1 MKRPQPDIGN
11 VLRNEFIGNVSTIRK
26 LKRLWGTTYVGGV
39 EVLNARQY
47 HWPESSRS
55 ENFEKLYKTIGI
67 HKDVTE
73 ADYEGLRSAWIY
85 FNKNKAADLLVD
97 FEDFVSD
104 NLNILW
110 WDPADGERPEGL
122 TLTTSIVIN
131 AKAIKASDQAT
142 VDSLINVDMTVE
154 QAKQAILDN
163 YEQFWD
169 LCSISQEGVGV
180 INKGSI
186 TDPVNKTVT
195 PDEDDLTPDDP
206 WLSTIARYALR
217 DNGIACTIKDVS
229 IGTISARDRPF
240 MTSYYTTY
248 VVEIEIPYNA
258 FTPGELFVQSIANDL
273 SFDYDRKSKSNGNTT
288 KQLVQ
293 GLDSSEL
300 EDDDTLVTRPYISW
314 ESQSIEADSI
324 YSSLW
329 IKEGK
334 TYYLKAE
341 PFHDPRSYGLNY
353 KKLANYILPLLDTGY
368 KKKKVPFWKKALA
381 VVIFIIAVILAPV
394 TGGWSLSLVNFAL
407 AVLFASLVLTL
418 LTLTLAVTGQHEWA
432 SAFMEAQ
439 KFLEPLVMVA
449 TIIVIVTGLGAAYD
463 AAKEAAVA
471 TAKEAGKAAIDVT
484 VTDIITELITNL
496 VESLVDNIIKGAT
509 DVFAGNL
516 ATSAA
521 LQFTGKL
528 LKLLTLPFNLKL
540 ESLNNRNKDLAGEY
554 DELTKESSQEY
565 DALQGFMNVYAKP
578 ATADWSMYAATF
590 DQPYERGG
598 GPLAMGNIQRTTKQ
612 ALRKADYT
620 DPAFAGILII

>member
-229 IGTISARDRPF
+229 IGTMSARDRPF

-300 EDDDTLVTRPYISW
+300 EDDDNLVTRPYISW

-394 TGGWSLSLVNFAL
+394 TGGNSLLLVKVSLAI
-407 AVLFASLVLTL
+407 LFASLVLTL
-418 LTLTLAVTGQHEWA
+418 FTLVLAVTGQHEWA

-449 TIIVIVTGLGAAYD
+449 TIIVIVTGLGSAYD
-463 AAKEAAVA
+463 AAKTAAEAA
-471 TAKEAGKAAIDVT
+471 AKEGAKAGIVE
-484 VTDIITELITNL
+484 IITELVTNL
-496 VESLVDNIIKGAT
+496 IESLVDSIIKGAT

-540 ESLNNRNKDLAGEY
+540 ESLNNRNKDLAAEY
-554 DELTKESSQEY
+554 AELTKESNQEY

>member
-540 ESLNNRNKDLAGEY
+540 ESLNNRNKDLAAEY

>member
-229 IGTISARDRPF
+229 IGTMSARDRPF

-300 EDDDTLVTRPYISW
+300 EDDDNLVTRPYISW

-394 TGGWSLSLVNFAL
+394 TGGNSLLLVKVSLAI
-407 AVLFASLVLTL
+407 LFASLVLTL
-418 LTLTLAVTGQHEWA
+418 FTLVLAVTGQHEWA

-449 TIIVIVTGLGAAYD
+449 TIIVIVTGLASAYD
-463 AAKEAAVA
+463 AAKKAAEAA
-471 TAKEAGKAAIDVT
+471 AKESAKAGIL
-484 VTDIITELITNL
+484 DIITELVTNL
-496 VESLVDNIIKGAT
+496 IESLVDSIIKGAT
-509 DVFAGNL
+509 DVFAGNF
-516 ATSAA
+516 ASSAA

-528 LKLLTLPFNLKL
+528 LKLLTLPFSLKL
-540 ESLNNRNKDLAGEY
+540 ESLNNRNKDLAAEY
-554 DELTKESSQEY
+554 AELTKESNQEY

-590 DQPYERGG
+590 DQPYEKGG